1 MGREYY
7 GSGVHDG
14 QNLPQNL
21 TPEEIRENIFIYVL
35 RILADVSSMSVYA
48 NIRNHFGA
56 PPGFRIDFLNFAWHD
71 PRRTYEEA
79 KLKQIL
85 MPILREYIPN
95 NMVVNI
101 KDRHIGIKIM
111 RNEQG
116 NWLPKSVSLA
126 MNKEI
131 QQATKQFLIKLFQKV
146 HPGGE
151 EKKSQDG
158 EWSMRRESAIRTLQN
173 SKPIIELRKRVN
185 APGGPGQEVARLSYA
200 AAEEEAAKIAAQ
212 EEAAKIAA
220 QEAAQENP
228 SSSSQGETKVSTSRC
243 VGDNDC
249 WRGEESKEMC
259 LSYNMD
265 PETKKSRCSWKGG
278 RRRKKTRRKKKRK
291 TKSHRRRKSKKRKT
305 KSRKIK

>member
-1 MGREYY
+1 MAGRDYY
-7 GSGVHDG
+7 GRGVPDRWERNG
-14 QNLPQNL
+14 RRGRTLWQVTRDQQNL
-21 TPEEIRENIFIYVL
+21 TPEEIRENIFVYVV
-35 RILADVSSMSVYA
+35 RILQGHRQMSVYV

-56 PPGFRIDFLNFAWHD
+56 PPGGAIDFLNFAWND
-71 PRRTYEEA
+71 PRRTYEQA

-95 NMVVNI
+95 NTVVNI
-101 KDRHIGIKIM
+101 KDRHIGIKIL

-151 EKKSQDG
+151 EKNSQDG
-158 EWSMRRESAIRTLQN
+158 KWSMRRESAIRTLQN
-173 SKPIIELRKRVN
+173 SKGMNEAIERVYM
-185 APGGPGQEVARLSYA
+185 PDGRGQEVAQRSFQKLA
-200 AAEEEAAKIAAQ
+200 
-212 EEAAKIAA
+212 
-220 QEAAQENP
+220 AAQENP

-249 WRGEESKEMC
+249 WRGEESKKMC

-291 TKSHRRRKSKKRKT
+291 RKSHRRRKSKKRKT
-305 KSRKIK
+305 KRRKN

>member
-1 MGREYY
+1 MAGRDYF
-7 GSGVHDG
+7 GSGVPDRQQSG
-14 QNLPQNL
+14 QVTREQPNL

-35 RILADVSSMSVYA
+35 RILAAVSSMSVYA

-101 KDRHIGIKIM
+101 KDRHIGIKIL

-158 EWSMRRESAIRTLQN
+158 KWSMRRESAIRTLQH
-173 SKPIIELRKRVN
+173 SKPINKIIDRVN
-185 APGGPGQEVARLSYA
+185 RPGGPGQEVARLSYA
-200 AAEEEAAKIAAQ
+200 AAQGA
-212 EEAAKIAA
+212 
-220 QEAAQENP
+220 AAQENP

-243 VGDNDC
+243 VGDDDC

-278 RRRKKTRRKKKRK
+278 KRRKKTRRKKKRK
-291 TKSHRRRKSKKRKT
+291 TKSRRRRKSKKRKT
-305 KSRKIK
+305 KSRKK

>member
-1 MGREYY
+1 MQARDYY
-7 GSGVHDG
+7 GPRRPDRWK
-14 QNLPQNL
+14 QEEATNL
-21 TPEEIRENIFIYVL
+21 TPEEIRENIFVYVV
-35 RILADVSSMSVYA
+35 RILQGHRQMSVYV

-56 PPGFRIDFLNFAWHD
+56 PPGGAIDFLNFAWND
-71 PRRTYEEA
+71 PRRTYEQA

-95 NMVVNI
+95 NTVVNI
-101 KDRHIGIKIM
+101 KDRHIGIKIL

-158 EWSMRRESAIRTLQN
+158 KWSMRRESAIRTLQN
-173 SKPIIELRKRVN
+173 SKGMNEAIERVYM
-185 APGGPGQEVARLSYA
+185 PDGRGQEVAQRSFQKLA
-200 AAEEEAAKIAAQ
+200 AAQGA
-212 EEAAKIAA
+212 
-220 QEAAQENP
+220 AAQENP

-249 WRGEESKEMC
+249 WRGEESKKMC

-291 TKSHRRRKSKKRKT
+291 RKSHRRRKSKKRKT
-305 KSRKIK
+305 KRRKN